1 MASKAFRINI
11 HNKLHLI
18 NLNYVTK
25 VLLDEKT
32 LNIYFNV
39 NKGVFGAA
47 IYGSGYISGSDLYN
61 MKVDYDTKE
70 LAQKDFDDIAKLM

>member
-1 MASKAFRINI
+1 MASRAFRINI
-11 HNKLHLI
+11 NNKLHLI
-18 NLNYVTK
+18 NLNHVTK

-39 NKGVFGAA
+39 NKGVFGAT
-47 IYGSGYISGSDLYN
+47 IYGSGFISGSDLYN
-61 MKVDYDTKE
+61 MKIDYNTKE

>member
-11 HNKLHLI
+11 NNRLHLI
-18 NLNYVTK
+18 NLNHVTK

-47 IYGSGYISGSDLYN
+47 IYGSGFISSNDLYN
-61 MKVDYDTKE
+61 IKFDFNTKE
-70 LAQKDFDDIAKLM
+70 DALKGFDDIAKLM